1 MNFTYTYHD
10 TEYAVQLDALPDG
23 RYTATI
29 GENTYTF
36 SAHTLENG
44 AWWIALTDSGGQ
56 VTAHVTAQDEARFV
70 HVDGASYD
78 VTVPDTR
85 TSRRRGASAGSGELT
100 AQMPGQ
106 VTAVEVASGDSVTA
120 GQTLVVLEAM
130 KMEIRVT
137 APTDGQVKAVHV
149 SVGDVVER
157 GQTLVELDTQ

>member
-10 TEYAVQLDALPDG
+10 TEYTVQLESLPDG

-29 GENTYTF
+29 GEAIYTF
-36 SAHTLENG
+36 NAQSLENG
-44 AWWIALTDSGGQ
+44 AWWIALADTGGQ
-56 VTAHVTAQDEARFV
+56 TIAHITAQDESRFV
-70 HVDGASYD
+70 HVDGANY
-78 VTVPDTR
+78 VLTVPDTR
-85 TSRRRGASAGSGELT
+85 TSRRRGASAGSGQLT

-106 VTAVEVASGDSVTA
+106 VTAVEVSAGDSVTA

-137 APTDGQVKAVHV
+137 APTDGLVKAVHV

-157 GQTLVELDTQ
+157 GQTLVEIDAQ